1 MFETSYPTSRQSSIE
16 IIYSVTYVTLYHKI
30 YILSNINKFMKK
42 ETHLKAFEEHRTVI
56 DWSID
61 RGIKDSQ
68 RILGFHTSR
77 GIIELLSAYLHKI
90 NKIDSGVQINHRWF
104 KSEKVY
110 DRLPD
115 FPNKKTIFSKM
126 IDLENASEKLSYG
139 SEKSE
144 KEIKN
149 AIKLFNQLEKTI
161 KELMKNEK

>member
-68 RILGFHTSR
+68 RILGLHTSR
-77 GIIELLSAYLHKI
+77 GIIELLSAY
-90 NKIDSGVQINHRWF
+90 
-104 KSEKVY
+104 
-110 DRLPD
+110 
-115 FPNKKTIFSKM
+115 
-126 IDLENASEKLSYG
+126 
-139 SEKSE
+139 
-144 KEIKN
+144 
-149 AIKLFNQLEKTI
+149 
-161 KELMKNEK
+161 